1 MSKSVQ
7 AYEKNVTGGITTV
20 VEADQQALWMLESA
34 VVGEGFMASDYH
46 ACVSMVLRYA
56 LRSVFGDEFVRKQW
70 TYPEAIEGPR
80 VLACAH
86 SSNVIN
92 IFMNRVK
99 SKVKFAAAEQRYV
112 FENAAYIAKYVQA
125 AEGGRGALP
134 LPSISGGEQVMAV
147 RNSGGN
153 SEKAVAA
160 SLRALGIEVWPK
172 GITTTPVP
180 GASDG
185 AITQKRIASTQIGKG
200 NFGVFAATTHH
211 DLMALLVHELTTHVR
226 TNGHPDKWFARAA
239 CINKEPLSPIALGML
254 RTEIAGDPPF
264 DAGRMASFFP
274 PLEGKDAAST
284 AAYLLQSLVVAPFN
298 AKADPGM
305 PFCTPGGNSKEAR
318 FAYSRERVAD
328 FIKLV
333 EKLSSSDAS
342 GGFNL
347 NVGASDV
354 FRLAWKSL
362 VDQEPVLG
370 VFNAKPKFDTYAGDW
385 RAETV
390 RSRKGAEVSGMVPYT
405 EKDPRYYF
413 SQPLVMR
420 MITTLG
426 ADALGAGMRS
436 FGNCVTYA
444 RDGGDELVIE
454 VADWSS
460 AAPGR
465 AGCLPWSA
473 LGFCPYGGGM
483 EAMHVLLMREADLR
497 GFALAMYG
505 DDSIMYYKV
514 GAHIIALGGDA
525 SRFDLSQPFECRELF
540 QYAYMDPID
549 ERYGPNGPAAMIHG
563 SLGVVMDGLFSRSR
577 PAITVGEVIAVFP
590 GGTASGGRCLTE
602 SNSVIAYAC
611 MMRIIRHIQGATVKG
626 SAPGDDTADKAV
638 AWLRREFIAGAKVL
652 SDDTGMNFG
661 VEAIGVVTDPEVFGP
676 DAVGPMLHP
685 VPFLGRNFRAATTS
699 RGVKGVVGT
708 LEAKRAD
715 SKIVFENGKNDET
728 SQEKSQRLCAQIM
741 SYHLDSGF
749 MDEARSSMANTFF
762 KSSGAV
768 VCAAALGE
776 SVPAHLLEEHVYHGL
791 PPDISVL
798 RFHTGEARKL
808 GTRVTFPTCYVDPKW
823 KLGYRSFDDTGTC
836 VRPVDQLHSVREVEK
851 SYLTGVLPP
860 RGERL
865 VKAKLMTPER
875 ATMVKNIEHNVAVT
889 DKRADTGLLV
899 ERLAAGTKG
908 HAMAHVIDSGGYQRL
923 RAYNT
928 STLIMVP
935 DGKTEIRL
943 VVSAVKQHIPNEVR
957 VVPTGQSKLMGSN
970 DVLSVALAMV
980 AANQSLQKRLGI
992 KGSECARFAPANMCM
1007 VTPPGKQR
1015 EREGVVCVNLGMY
1028 PESEAYGAPIT
1039 LVPDMVC
1046 LRFGANGVA
1055 RESIMGAAPY
1065 QGKVRMYGGFFTTTE
1080 LWDGNL
1086 SRMLK
1091 VPPTHPLLGGYAF
1104 IVWVPPTVSIPMLKD
1119 PRAAG
1124 FFFQDQPLDGSCM
1137 ARTER
1142 SLGGRGLPSAPKQS
1156 ALVRHAPVGYGSG
1169 HARTPGPAKMRLTQG
1184 ALYKARKNKMNA
1196 LVAAAGYDAD
1206 VGDDEGYASW
1216 DDVDYDEYNRYV

>member
-1 MSKSVQ
+1 MSSSVR
-7 AYEKNVTGGITTV
+7 AYEKNEAGGITTV

-34 VVGEGFMASDYH
+34 VVGGSFMGATFDECAFRVLGH
-46 ACVSMVLRYA
+46 AM
-56 LRSVFGDEFVRKQW
+56 RSVYGDRYEWAFEKRHGSGTVIV
-70 TYPEAIEGPR
+70 AS
-80 VLACAH
+80 H
-86 SSNVIN
+86 SANVAT
-92 IFMNRVK
+92 IFMNRTR
-99 SKVKFAAAEQRYV
+99 SKIKFSAAEQCYQ
-112 FENAAYIAKYVQA
+112 FENAAYIAKYVQSVEA
-125 AEGGRGALP
+125 GRGAVP

-153 SEKAVAA
+153 SERSVAA
-160 SLRALGIEVWPK
+160 SLRSMGIEVWPK

-180 GASDG
+180 GAPDG
-185 AITQKRIASTQIGKG
+185 AITQKRIATTQIGKG

-211 DLMALLVHELTTHVR
+211 ELMALLVHELSTHVR
-226 TNGHPDKWFARAA
+226 TNGHPDKWFARAS
-239 CINKEPLSPIALGML
+239 CINREPLSPVALGLL

-264 DAGRMASFFP
+264 DAGRMASAFP
-274 PLEGKDAAST
+274 PLQGRDAAST

-318 FAYSRERVAD
+318 FAYARERVAD

-333 EKLSSSDAS
+333 EKLSVSDAS

-347 NVGASDV
+347 SVGASDV

-370 VFNAKPKFDTYAGDW
+370 VFNAKPKFDTYVGEW

-436 FGNCVTYA
+436 FGNCVSFV
-444 RDGGDELVIE
+444 REGGEELSIKVE
-454 VADWSS
+454 EWSS
-460 AAPGR
+460 AMPGR
-465 AGCLPWSA
+465 EGCLPWSA

-483 EAMHVLLMREADLR
+483 EAMHVLLLREAHAR

-514 GAHIIALGGDA
+514 GDHIIALGGDA
-525 SRFDLSQPFECRELF
+525 SRFDLSQPFECKELF
-540 QYAYMDPID
+540 QYAYMDPI
-549 ERYGPNGPAAMIHG
+549 EEHYGANGPAAMIHG
-563 SLGVVMDGLFSRSR
+563 SLGVVMDGLFSKSR

-611 MMRIIRHIQGATVKG
+611 MMRIVRHIQDATVKG
-626 SAPGDDTADKAV
+626 SGPADASGDKAV
-638 AWLRREFIAGAKVL
+638 AWLRREFIAGAKAL
-652 SDDTGMNFG
+652 ADSTGMNFG
-661 VEAIGVVTDPEVFGP
+661 VEAIGLVTDPEVFGP

-699 RGVKGVVGT
+699 CGVKAVIGT

-715 SKIVFENGKNDET
+715 SKIVFENGKTDET
-728 SQEKSQRLCAQIM
+728 AKEKSQRLCAQMM

-762 KSSGAV
+762 KSSGAL
-768 VCAAALGE
+768 VCATALGE
-776 SVPAHLLEEHVYHGL
+776 SVPAHLLEEAVYHGL

-808 GTRVTFPTCYVDPKW
+808 GVRTQFPKCYAEPRW
-823 KLGYRSFDDTGTC
+823 KLGYRTFDDSGTL
-836 VRPVDQLHSVREVEK
+836 V
-851 SYLTGVLPP
+851 
-860 RGERL
+860 RL
-865 VKAKLMTPER
+865 VDAHPAARPAHLVPAERPFPAKANLMDDVARRKANLMEHNNKVTDER
-875 ATMVKNIEHNVAVT
+875 AS
-889 DKRADTGLLV
+889 TGLLI
-899 ERLAAGTKG
+899 ERLSAGNKG
-908 HAMAHVIDSGGYQRL
+908 LATAQVIDSGGFQRL
-923 RAYNT
+923 RAFNT
-928 STLIMVP
+928 STLVMVP
-935 DGKTEIRL
+935 DGSTEIRL
-943 VVSAVKQHIPNEVR
+943 VVSAIKEHIPPEVR
-957 VVPTGQSKLMGSN
+957 GVAAGQSKHMSSN

-992 KGSECARFAPANMCM
+992 KGGECAKFAPANACM
-1007 VTPPGKQR
+1007 VTPIGKQR

-1028 PESEAYGAPIT
+1028 PEAEAYGATVT

-1046 LRFGANGVA
+1046 LRFGTNGLA
-1055 RESIMGAAPY
+1055 RESIMGAGPY
-1065 QGKVRMYGGFFTTTE
+1065 KGKVPLYGGFFTTTE
-1080 LWDGNL
+1080 VWDGHL
-1086 SRMLK
+1086 QRTLR

-1104 IVWVPPTVSIPMLKD
+1104 FVWVPPHATIPMIKD

-1124 FFFQDQPLDGSCM
+1124 FFFQDQPLDGSRM

-1142 SLGGRGLPSAPKQS
+1142 SLGGRGLPSAPKKS
-1156 ALVRHAPVGYGSG
+1156 ALPRAPVKGMGTSG
-1169 HARTPGPAKMRLTQG
+1169 LAKVRLTQG
-1184 ALYKARKNKMNA
+1184 ALNKARQNKMHA
-1196 LVAAAGYDAD
+1196 LVSAAGYAD
-1206 VGDDEGYASW
+1206 DGESDGY
-1216 DDVDYDEYNRYV
+1216 YTEEDEYADYAGYK